1 MILET
6 ERLIL
11 REMTQMDYLDI
22 CKILQDD
29 DVMYAYEGSF
39 NNDEVQEQLGKQME
53 RYKEYGFGLQAVVL
67 KGTHK
72 LIGQC
77 GLTMQNQLCKTKD
90 AIS

>member
-39 NNDEVQEQLGKQME
+39 NNDEVQE
-53 RYKEYGFGLQAVVL
+53 
-67 KGTHK
+67 
-72 LIGQC
+72 
-77 GLTMQNQLCKTKD
+77 
-90 AIS
+90 